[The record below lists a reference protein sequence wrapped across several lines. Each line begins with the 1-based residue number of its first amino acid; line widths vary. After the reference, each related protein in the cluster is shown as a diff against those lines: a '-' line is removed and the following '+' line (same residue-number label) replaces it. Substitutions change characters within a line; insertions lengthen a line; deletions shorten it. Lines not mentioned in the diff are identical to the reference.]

1 MKKTLVDKKF
11 IEDAREMAYDLY
23 GLAEINGDKE
33 IMKEMKAFMKK
44 ADKFLDRIEL
54 GK

>member
-1 MKKTLVDKKF
+1 MKKVLVTKKF

-33 IMKEMKAFMKK
+33 VVKEMKKFLKK
-44 ADKFLDRIEL
+44 ADKYLEYFD
-54 GK
+54 KM